1 MTSSARSARCST
13 AWKWPP
19 PTPASP
25 RRRCSSPP
33 KRRARS
39 PPGCV
44 WNVDA
49 PLDIADLSQLADG
62 LPNRF
67 RLQLDLSDL
76 GAGTLAPGDGRL
88 LLVALMMAAEAL
100 HGRGTI
106 VLAGDPASEVMIVI
120 DGLRAAWAIELPS
133 LLADP
138 PSCWFNLDSRDLS
151 TPLAVLLAAAA
162 GANVSLLLSSGP
174 TTGPPPL
181 MLSFKH

>member
-1 MTSSARSARCST
+1 
-13 AWKWPP
+13 
-19 PTPASP
+19 
-25 RRRCSSPP
+25 
-33 KRRARS
+33 
-39 PPGCV
+39 
-44 WNVDA
+44 
-49 PLDIADLSQLADG
+49 
-62 LPNRF
+62 
-67 RLQLDLSDL
+67 
-76 GAGTLAPGDGRL
+76 
-88 LLVALMMAAEAL
+88 VALMMAAEAL